1 MKEYSEQRRE
11 RLSDVIFDYIGDEDT
26 TPDELYRDIKSEIQD
41 SLTYFQKYA
50 NKCQNLMDLVNG
62 LPARSMISEEEYHE
76 ALIHENSPYNDGWTQ
91 QMYRK
96 IVNDYEQHNVGV
108 TSNSDWEDF
117 WCNDEDP
124 YEPSSYIKSSD
135 C

>member
-11 RLSDVIFDYIGDEDT
+11 RLSDVIFDYISDEDT

-62 LPARSMISEEEYHE
+62 LPARSMIGEEEYHD
-76 ALIHENSPYNDGWTQ
+76 ALIHSNSPYNDGWTQ

-96 IVNDYEQHNVGV
+96 IVNEYEEKNVGV

>member
-11 RLSDVIFDYIGDEDT
+11 RLNDVIFDYISDEDT
-26 TPDELYRDIKSEIQD
+26 TPDELYRDIKNEVES
-41 SLTYFQKYA
+41 SLAYFQKYA
-50 NKCQNLMDLVNG
+50 NKCQNLLDLVNG

-76 ALIHENSPYNDGWTQ
+76 ALIHANSPYNDGWTQ

-108 TSNSDWEDF
+108 ASNSDWEDF

-124 YEPSSYIKSSD
+124 YEPSSCIKLSD